1 MRLRAGDADRQ
12 GVGLV
17 QQGQKAW
24 AGSSRGAQAA
34 KSQSSGRLHA
44 IWRVALRAR
53 KPLTS
58 NWTLWSALPWVEQI
72 RTRESRRGV
81 ASGGSGAATLGEFLL
96 PATYSLDEPCPL
108 GIGIVNFS
116 MV

>member
-1 MRLRAGDADRQ
+1 MQIARVL
-12 GVGLV
+12 GLY
-17 QQGQKAW
+17 
-24 AGSSRGAQAA
+24 SRG
-34 KSQSSGRLHA
+34 KRPGRVPAEVPRLPKVSPLGGLHA

-53 KPLTS
+53 KPLAS